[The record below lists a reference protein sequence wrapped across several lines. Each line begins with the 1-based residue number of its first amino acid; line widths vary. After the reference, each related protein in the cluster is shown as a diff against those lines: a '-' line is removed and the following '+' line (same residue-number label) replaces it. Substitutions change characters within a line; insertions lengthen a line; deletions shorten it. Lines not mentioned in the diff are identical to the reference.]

1 MTLNEKFI
9 QKVIKLDP
17 ISFIGIA
24 KILKVQIIEKVED
37 DLKPRDFTDVFDDVM
52 KNYDAASR
60 KRKREILKLV
70 EDAHADNS

>member
-24 KILKVQIIEKVED
+24 KILKVQLINKTEED
-37 DLKPRDFTDVFDDVM
+37 LIPRDFTEVFDDVM
-52 KNYDAASR
+52 KNFDAAPR

-70 EDAHADNS
+70 EDANANNS

>member
-24 KILKVQIIEKVED
+24 KILKVQIIEKVEE
-37 DLKPRDFTDVFDDVM
+37 DLIPRDFTEVFDDVM
-52 KNYDAASR
+52 KNFDAASR